1 MGQYF
6 DRYEKFTSNGEVK
19 PIPGLKIPVS
29 ETDKSVVYKLGE
41 TRLDILSQKYYNN
54 PYHGFLIMLANPQY
68 GGLEF
73 NIKNNDVIR
82 IPHPFNSA
90 IERYLNS
97 VNIYKQLYDNNG

>member
-6 DRYEKFTSNGEVK
+6 DRYKKFRQNGK
-19 PIPGLKIPVS
+19 INPIPGLKIPS
-29 ETDKSVVYKLGE
+29 EDTDKNVVYTLGE
-41 TRLDILSQKYYNN
+41 TRLDILSQTYYNN

-73 NIKNNDVIR
+73 NIKNNDIIR
-82 IPHPFNSA
+82 IPFPFDSA

-97 VNIYKQLYDNNG
+97 VETYKRLYG

>member
-1 MGQYF
+1 MAQYF
-6 DRYEKFTSNGEVK
+6 NRYEKFTQNGEVK
-19 PIPGLKIPVS
+19 AIPGLKIPVRES
-29 ETDKSVVYKLGE
+29 DKSVVYKLGD

-73 NIKNNDVIR
+73 SIKDRDVLR
-82 IPHPFNSA
+82 IPYPFESA

-97 VNIYKQLYDNNG
+97 VEIYKELYGE